1 MRTTLSLPLILR
13 VAVSSNQ
20 WRSVAQYSPD
30 YTGQRSWSR
39 SGGLQLET
47 STTARSC
54 PTSPSPSVA
63 PVIRCSWLMTMSYRD
78 CAKDTVLSVGPP
90 LTLYSCYVCM

>member
-1 MRTTLSLPLILR
+1 MYTATQTLVLSGPPDDQSHDENDPFTSTNTEGGSEFQP
-13 VAVSSNQ
+13 V
-20 WRSVAQYSPD
+20 RSVAQYSPD

-47 STTARSC
+47 STTAQSC

-63 PVIRCSWLMTMSYRD
+63 PVIR
-78 CAKDTVLSVGPP
+78 
-90 LTLYSCYVCM
+90 